1 MARFKDAANV
11 WSTIKE
17 LDVRDIR
24 EQAEQPCRIALVGQ
38 AGIDRDL
45 LARSLT
51 QPALRFPARD
61 GAALDVLDIPMNR
74 ERGSD
79 VSRADLVLL
88 LLHGDTA
95 LSYDEFL
102 AYEKVAVLPTPLL
115 LVVVGGSSLPPSSAN
130 VPAPDWVAT
139 PAVFLASLDDM
150 IAVRKTL
157 ASAIVAALPEEL
169 HLPAARRLPGLR
181 AEVVH
186 NLITNV
192 ALSNATFAFTSG
204 IPEMIPVLNLPL
216 NAADMLVL
224 TKNQAILAYRI
235 ALAMGADGDFS
246 AMIKELLPVIGGGF
260 LWRQLARQ
268 LVGLIPGVG
277 LLPKVAVSYAGTYA
291 TGIVAWRWY
300 ERGELLSRAALQKTL
315 QEALVE
321 GRARA
326 RALVRTKSSPSDAA
340 DPASAPKP
348 PTLRHRIAERI
359 RRLLPRKRKPAV
371 TPPESAATVKS
382 LPLDS

>member
-1 MARFKDAANV
+1 VARFKDVANV

-24 EQAEQPCRIALVGQ
+24 DQAEQPCRIALVGQ
-38 AGIDRDL
+38 AGVERDL

-51 QPALRFPARD
+51 QGALRFPPRNT
-61 GAALDVLDIPMNR
+61 AALDVLDIPMTR

-88 LLHGDTA
+88 VLHGDTA
-95 LSYDEFL
+95 LSYDEVL

-115 LVVVGGSSLPPSSAN
+115 LVVIGGSSLPSASAN

-150 IAVRKTL
+150 LAVRKAL
-157 ASAIVAALPEEL
+157 AHAIVAALPETL

-181 AEVVH
+181 AEVAH
-186 NLITNV
+186 SLITQV
-192 ALSNATFAFTSG
+192 SLSNATFAFTSG

-235 ALAMGADGDFS
+235 ALAMGADGEFS

-260 LWRQLARQ
+260 LWRPLARQ

-300 ERGELLSRAALQKTL
+300 ERGELISRAALQKIL

-321 GRARA
+321 GRERA
-326 RALVRTKSSPSDAA
+326 RALIPAKS
-340 DPASAPKP
+340 PASAAAAAAPQRRS
-348 PTLRHRIAERI
+348 LRRRLVDRI
-359 RRLLPRKRKPAV
+359 RQLLPGKRQPAAS
-371 TPPESAATVKS
+371 PPESAETVKA